1 MKTYILHWLDGTTE
15 EIEGNSISDAFTR
28 AGYGAGA
35 LRALDYYEE
44 IKDEVG
50 ESILKAGKDW

>member
-35 LRALDYYEE
+35 LKALDYYEE
-44 IKDEVG
+44 VKDRRKEQ
-50 ESILKAGKDW
+50 